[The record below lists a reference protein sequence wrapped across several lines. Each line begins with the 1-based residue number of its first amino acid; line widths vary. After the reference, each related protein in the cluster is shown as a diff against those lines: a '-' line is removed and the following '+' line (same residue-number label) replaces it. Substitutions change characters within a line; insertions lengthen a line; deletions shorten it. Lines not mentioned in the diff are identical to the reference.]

1 MLSYFT
7 KCFKLFL
14 FKRKLKRLM
23 KSENIKV
30 REYCEK
36 IDWENTAKWLH
47 RNKASF
53 KAFRRIQKLKR

>member
-1 MLSYFT
+1 MI
-7 KCFKLFL
+7 KCIKLFL
-14 FKRKLKRLM
+14 FTRKLDRLM

-47 RNKASF
+47 YNKATF
-53 KAFRRIQKLKR
+53 KAFRRVQRLKK